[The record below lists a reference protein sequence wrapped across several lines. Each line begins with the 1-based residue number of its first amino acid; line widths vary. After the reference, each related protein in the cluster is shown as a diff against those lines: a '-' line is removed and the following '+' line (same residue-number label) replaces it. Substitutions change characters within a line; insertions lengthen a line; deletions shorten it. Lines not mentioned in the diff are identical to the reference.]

1 MLDYKCPN
9 CGRLLGYKG
18 LCWQCQS
25 EEERKEVFEMTPE
38 QRREKMA
45 HLIANIDKIS
55 DLNEEYNDFWKLLS
69 CLGVCPPEL
78 QRAALQKEV
87 FYPPVLYYHAPKD
100 VRDTLIRLLNETDKS
115 MTASHL
121 MECIAMQGDDV
132 SLKALLALEKNPREW
147 REALYVDPS
156 VYAQCGGW
164 TFNKEG
170 ERRDLNYNMCYPMV
184 KKSENKK
191 PVIKETG
198 KTGKKMLPEAA
209 VIGRARRD
217 KCSNCGCIMMD
228 MLVLDGRD
236 ERLEFLGIDGIIT
249 ASCCP
254 SCVCFTESSF
264 SKFELDGSSTPLKD
278 TLIIQNVENYCEEE
292 DIKEL
297 SDNLWELGKTPVP
310 VFYGAYYED
319 VNTIGGFANWIQD
332 WNYVSCPECEK
343 PMMLLAQIQWETV
356 QLNCEGTLY
365 IEICPECRIAS
376 MHHQQ
381 T

>member
-1 MLDYKCPN
+1 MLNYKCPN
-9 CGRLLGYKG
+9 CGRLLGYQG
-18 LCWQCQS
+18 LCWQCKQ
-25 EEERKEVFEMTPE
+25 EDERKEVLVMTPK

-45 HLIANIDKIS
+45 HLIANVDKIS
-55 DLNEEYNDFWKLLS
+55 DLKEEYEDFWKLIS
-69 CLGVCPPEL
+69 CLGICPPEL

-87 FYPPVLYYHAPKD
+87 FYPCALYYHAPED
-100 VRDTLIRLLNETDKS
+100 VRDKLIQLLNETDDS

-132 SLKALLALEKNPREW
+132 SLKALLALEKNPSKW
-147 REALYVDPS
+147 RENLYVDPS

-170 ERRDLNYNMCYPMV
+170 ERRDLNYNICYAIV
-184 KKSENKK
+184 KKPENRKSQD
-191 PVIKETG
+191 
-198 KTGKKMLPEAA
+198 KKMGKRMVPETA
-209 VIGRARRD
+209 VIGRARQD
-217 KCSNCGCIMMD
+217 KCPNCGCTMMD
-228 MLVLDGRD
+228 MLVVDGRD
-236 ERLEFLGIDGIIT
+236 KRLKFLGIDGIIT

-254 SCVCFTESSF
+254 NCVCFTESSF
-264 SKFELDGSSTPLKD
+264 SRFGLDGSSTPFKD

-292 DIKEL
+292 DIKAL
-297 SDNLWELGKTPVP
+297 SDGLWELGEAPVP
-310 VFYGAYYED
+310 VFYGANYED
-319 VNTIGGFANWIQD
+319 VNTIGGFANWVQD
-332 WNYVSCPECEK
+332 WNYISCPECQK
-343 PMMLLAQIQWETV
+343 PMKLLAQIQWETV